1 MKLVR
6 SVPIILVIILALTA
20 FDSPRA
26 AAQTDCARTP
36 IDMST
41 MIGAWPSASDCHSPN
56 RPIDPEGRGDGI
68 YYAVYYDFRVSRTSE
83 VTITLE
89 SSTDTY
95 LYLLT
100 GAGRNGNII
109 DKNDDIDY
117 DTRNLNSRITMSL
130 EPGNYSIEATTY
142 AKEATGDFTLT
153 IEGIDFT
160 SPNDD
165 PDRAALTAL
174 YNATDGDNWHNNENW
189 LTGAP
194 LSEWHGVDTDDNGRV
209 TRLDFEGNNLTGQ
222 IPTEFGDLVMLDW
235 VNISINR
242 LTGELPQ
249 SLTGLTQMEHLYFD
263 TNAGL
268 CAPADNVFQTWLQ
281 SIEYRGRT
289 CGAPPPGS
297 DEAALI
303 ALYNATDG
311 DNWHRHDYWLTD
323 APLSE
328 WYGVYVNGYGR
339 VEELFLHE
347 NNLSGKIPP
356 ELAYLDN
363 LRSIFFDNNRLTGE
377 IPSELG
383 KLQNL
388 KGLILNNN
396 QLTGTIPPELGNLG
410 YLAYLELEN
419 NRLTGELPS
428 ELTQIGILQT
438 LYFQNN
444 AGLCASDNEE
454 FQDWLQSVPHV
465 RGDTCADRAA
475 LIALYNTTDGPNW
488 TNNENWLTDV
498 PLSEW
503 HGVTTDENGRVTGLE
518 LTYNDLSGQMSP
530 ELDSLT
536 NLNILDF
543 SGNELEGEIP
553 LWLVNLANLETLD
566 LVANSFSGN
575 IPPELAKLGNLQTLA
590 LGFNEL
596 AGEIPPEIGDFKNL
610 TSLYLDVNNLSGEI
624 PPELG
629 SLTNLLSLS
638 IGSNELT
645 GEIPPEIGELANL
658 ELLRL
663 GNNNLTG
670 TIPPEL
676 AKLSNLRNLSLRRN
690 ELTGEVPPWIGE
702 LSNLE
707 ALGLHDNNLTGE
719 IPAEL
724 ANLTKLESL
733 YLNYNYLSGDI
744 PPELGALTNLTGL
757 GLGGNNLTGEVPSEF
772 GKLTKLEELDLSNNN
787 LIGEVPAELSNLT
800 DLNELYL
807 NDNLLTG
814 ILPQGFISLNQLH
827 DFYFDHNAGLCAP
840 SDAVFQEWLRN
851 ADESKGKNCGVPTP
865 PSDERDIAAL
875 TALYNAAD
883 GDNWERNRNWG
894 SDLHPS
900 EWYGVF
906 TDADGR
912 VTNIH
917 LWSNNLSGHIPPE
930 LGNLTNLEVIELGSN
945 MLVGELPPELGD
957 LANLARLSLFDNLL
971 SGEIPQR
978 FTNLT
983 SLNSFD
989 FEDNVGLCAPADA
1002 AFQEWMQS
1010 VNNVYGPFCEDA
1022 PPPPASSECTQSIS
1036 AGAPA
1041 QGQWTSNCVST
1052 NRTEHGEY
1060 YAKYFTF
1067 TLDRPTTVEVLL
1079 ESRTDSYILL
1089 LDSDGETVTQND
1101 DYIYR
1106 NAGFLTALKP
1116 GEYTIEA
1123 TTYSTQESG
1132 NFTLTVRQPELD
1144 ALHALYNATGG
1155 ANWDDS
1161 DNWLTGAPLSD
1172 WHGVKTDED
1181 GRVIEIYLIGNN
1193 LSGEI
1198 PRELGDLGEL
1208 QWLFLSRNGLSG
1220 SIPQELGNLYNL
1232 KILMLSNNELTG
1244 SIPARLGNMA
1254 ALEELHLGRNRL
1266 SGSIPASLG
1275 RLENLRKLSLT
1286 VNDLSG
1292 SIPAEL
1298 ANLSDLRTLSIAAN
1312 DLGGPIPYQLTDLE
1326 NLTHI
1331 YLWGND
1337 LSEGSFVR
1345 YLGDLESLQFLDIG
1359 GNDIDGAE
1367 VLAELDGL
1375 PNLTG
1380 LGLHDSDLTD
1390 TDLLRYM
1397 DDLQALNLE
1406 FINLSGNRLSDLQ
1419 ILVGLSRITTLQRIA
1434 INDNDFSGE
1443 LPRTMTRLTLMRLF
1457 YFHDNDG
1464 LCAPDDSEFQDW
1476 LQGSP
1481 EIREFLRGGYPDVK
1495 GPTCTSGTTPAN
1507 APAPT
1512 SNGADQFAAVLQTP
1526 EQLVPPHSLSLLES
1540 IQPGG

>member
-36 IDMST
+36 IDMPT
-41 MIGAWPSASDCHSPN
+41 MIGSWSSASDCHSPN

-68 YYAVYYDFRVSRTSE
+68 YYAVYYDFHVSRTSE

-100 GAGRNGNII
+100 GAGRNGEFI
-109 DKNDDIDY
+109 DKNDDINY
-117 DTRNLNSRITMSL
+117 DTRNLNSRITKTL

-153 IEGIDFT
+153 IDGIDFAT
-160 SPNDD
+160 PADA
-165 PDRAALTAL
+165 DRAALIALYNATDGPNWHRNAHWLTDAPLNYWHGVYTDDSGRVVVLDLSSNNLSGEIPSELGNLASLGSLQLGGNRLTSEIPTHLGNLRELEWLNLGNNQLTGEIPLSLTNLTNLFDFIFHLNAGLCAPDDATFQQWLRTVPQVSGPTCDLAGIRAKHAVLTAF
-174 YNATDGDNWHNNENW
+174 YNATDGDNWHRDDNW
-189 LTGAP
+189 LTDAP
-194 LSEWHGVDTDDNGRV
+194 LHDWYGVSVELDGKGIGLSLVHNNLSGYIPPELGSLSEMKDLFLDN
-209 TRLDFEGNNLTGQ
+209 NNLTGS
-222 IPTEFGDLVMLDW
+222 IPPELGKLSNLKGMFLNGNDLTGEIPAELANLD
-235 VNISINR
+235 SLAYLELAGNR
-242 LTGELPQ
+242 LTGHIPSELGSMTYLRELSLSSNQ
-249 SLTGLTQMEHLYFD
+249 LTGTIPAELANLDLLSLYLSGNQLTGCIPDALRDVIHNDFD
-263 TNAGL
+263 DLNL
-268 CAPADNVFQTWLQ
+268 PFCENPD
-281 SIEYRGRT
+281 R
-289 CGAPPPGS
+289 
-297 DEAALI
+297 AALI

-311 DNWHRHDYWLTD
+311 DNWYRNDNWLTD
-323 APLSE
+323 APMSE
-328 WYGVYVNGYGR
+328 WHGVETDSDGR
-339 VEELFLHE
+339 VSELELE
-347 NNLSGKIPP
+347 GNNL
-356 ELAYLDN
+356 
-363 LRSIFFDNNRLTGE
+363 TGA

-383 KLQNL
+383 NL
-388 KGLILNNN
+388 TNLAYLELEGNKF
-396 QLTGTIPPELGNLG
+396 TGAIPPELGNLINL
-410 YLAYLELEN
+410 LALSFDANNLTGSIPPELSNMASLEQLHLAGNELTGDIPSSLGNLSNLSSLALSRNRLTGIVPAELGNLIALNRLYLEDN
-419 NRLTGELPS
+419 QLTGELPS
-428 ELTQIGILQT
+428 ELTQLDNLNL
-438 LYFQNN
+438 LYF
-444 AGLCASDNEE
+444 
-454 FQDWLQSVPHV
+454 
-465 RGDTCADRAA
+465 
-475 LIALYNTTDGPNW
+475 
-488 TNNENWLTDV
+488 
-498 PLSEW
+498 
-503 HGVTTDENGRVTGLE
+503 
-518 LTYNDLSGQMSP
+518 
-530 ELDSLT
+530 
-536 NLNILDF
+536 
-543 SGNELEGEIP
+543 
-553 LWLVNLANLETLD
+553 
-566 LVANSFSGN
+566 
-575 IPPELAKLGNLQTLA
+575 
-590 LGFNEL
+590 
-596 AGEIPPEIGDFKNL
+596 
-610 TSLYLDVNNLSGEI
+610 
-624 PPELG
+624 
-629 SLTNLLSLS
+629 
-638 IGSNELT
+638 
-645 GEIPPEIGELANL
+645 
-658 ELLRL
+658 
-663 GNNNLTG
+663 
-670 TIPPEL
+670 
-676 AKLSNLRNLSLRRN
+676 
-690 ELTGEVPPWIGE
+690 
-702 LSNLE
+702 
-707 ALGLHDNNLTGE
+707 DNN
-719 IPAEL
+719 
-724 ANLTKLESL
+724 
-733 YLNYNYLSGDI
+733 D
-744 PPELGALTNLTGL
+744 
-757 GLGGNNLTGEVPSEF
+757 
-772 GKLTKLEELDLSNNN
+772 
-787 LIGEVPAELSNLT
+787 
-800 DLNELYL
+800 
-807 NDNLLTG
+807 
-814 ILPQGFISLNQLH
+814 
-827 DFYFDHNAGLCAP
+827 
-840 SDAVFQEWLRN
+840 
-851 ADESKGKNCGVPTP
+851 
-865 PSDERDIAAL
+865 
-875 TALYNAAD
+875 
-883 GDNWERNRNWG
+883 
-894 SDLHPS
+894 
-900 EWYGVF
+900 
-906 TDADGR
+906 
-912 VTNIH
+912 
-917 LWSNNLSGHIPPE
+917 
-930 LGNLTNLEVIELGSN
+930 
-945 MLVGELPPELGD
+945 
-957 LANLARLSLFDNLL
+957 
-971 SGEIPQR
+971 
-978 FTNLT
+978 
-983 SLNSFD
+983 
-989 FEDNVGLCAPADA
+989 GLCAPADT
-1002 AFQEWMQS
+1002 AFQTWLQS
-1010 VNNVYGPFCEDA
+1010 ITRVDGDTCEEDTTVTPEPDPQ
-1022 PPPPASSECTQSIS
+1022 PPSSECTQSIS
-1036 AGAPA
+1036 ARAPA

-1132 NFTLTVRQPELD
+1132 DFTLTVKQPELD
-1144 ALHALYNATGG
+1144 ALHALYNATDG

-1232 KILMLSNNELTG
+1232 KILMLSNNELSG

-1266 SGSIPASLG
+1266 SGRIPASLG

-1390 TDLLRYM
+1390 ADLLRYM